1 MHVKIVTFTRESTD
15 VPFFTRE
22 RDMHFYFTT
31 LHLDGKIL
39 LEKRSFSDD
48 MLVYTRETHW
58 KSKEE
63 YDTASTDET
72 MIEFRKAR
80 DKYLCENNIVMTD
93 VS

>member
-63 YDTASTDET
+63 YDT
-72 MIEFRKAR
+72 MREFRKAR

>member
-1 MHVKIVTFTRESTD
+1 
-15 VPFFTRE
+15 
-22 RDMHFYFTT
+22 MHFYFTG

-48 MLVYTRETHW
+48 MLVYTREVHW

-63 YDTASTDET
+63 YDAASTDET
-72 MIEFRKAR
+72 MIEFCKAR